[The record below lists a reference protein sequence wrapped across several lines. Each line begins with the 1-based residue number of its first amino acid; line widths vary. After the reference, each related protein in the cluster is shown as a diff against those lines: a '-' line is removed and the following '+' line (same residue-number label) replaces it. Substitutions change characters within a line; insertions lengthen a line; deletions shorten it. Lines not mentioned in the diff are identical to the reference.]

1 MHQFFSYLYLSETR
15 SNPFACQASLPAAF
29 ILSRRLHMLV
39 TAVMVQVKP
48 DAITKFIEA
57 TIANHTAAIRE
68 SGNLRFD
75 VLQNTNDPSRF
86 MLYEAY
92 ESEEAAA
99 AHKQTPHYLE
109 WKKTVEPWMF
119 KPREGI
125 PYSVVAPLEKKKWR

>member
-1 MHQFFSYLYLSETR
+1 
-15 SNPFACQASLPAAF
+15 
-29 ILSRRLHMLV
+29 MLV
-39 TAVMVQVKP
+39 TAVLVQVKP

-57 TIANHTAAIRE
+57 TIANHAAAVRE

-75 VLQNTNDPSRF
+75 VLQNADDPSRF

-109 WKKTVEPWMF
+109 WKKTVEPWML

-125 PYSVVAPLEKKKWR
+125 PYTVIAPLEKKKWR